1 MPKDKTTKAKSSVRN
16 RKKTSETSA
25 VQRFLPI
32 AEIKQDTVLLK
43 NGGMRAVIA
52 VGSMNFSLK
61 SEDEQKAIVISY
73 QQFLNTLT
81 FPVQML
87 VRSTQ
92 LNVDAYIK
100 DLEERASK
108 QENPLLKEQTLDYGK
123 FIEKLV
129 DVSEIMQKRFYCI
142 VPIDPAGASTLS
154 FFQKYMSWL
163 APGDTK
169 DKALS
174 RKGKFEESAVKLRD
188 RVNMVGTGL
197 ENIGLTTERLKTSEL
212 IELFYNVFNPKTS
225 QEQKIGD
232 PDALNTKD
240 YVL

>member
-1 MPKDKTTKAKSSVRN
+1 MAKDKNSKAKSSVRN
-16 RKKTSETSA
+16 RKKASEATA

-32 AEIKQDTVLLK
+32 AEIKQNTVLLK
-43 NGGMRAVIA
+43 NGGMRAVVA

-61 SEDEQKAIVISY
+61 SEDEQQAIVTSY
-73 QQFLNTLT
+73 QQFLNTLS

-100 DLEERASK
+100 DLEERAGK
-108 QENPLLKEQTLDYGK
+108 QENPLLKEQTLDYAK

-142 VPIDPAGASTLS
+142 VPMDAAGAKSLS

-163 APGDTK
+163 TPGDTK
-169 DKALS
+169 EKALS
-174 RKGKFEESAVKLRD
+174 RKRQFEESTTKLKD
-188 RVNMVGTGL
+188 RVNMVETGL
-197 ENIGLTTERLKTSEL
+197 ENIGVTTERLNTAEL
-212 IELFYNVFNPKTS
+212 IELFYSAYNPQTS